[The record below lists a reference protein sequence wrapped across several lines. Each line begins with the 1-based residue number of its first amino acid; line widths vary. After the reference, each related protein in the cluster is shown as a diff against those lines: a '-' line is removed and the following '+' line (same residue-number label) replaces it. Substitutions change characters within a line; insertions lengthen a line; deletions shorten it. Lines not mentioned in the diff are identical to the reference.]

1 MLKSLKEKG
10 RKSLKKHYLLF
21 VFVCFLAAFIGSEFV
36 NSSNATKATE
46 PMEVTTAD
54 GKTVLYSEAD
64 EVVEMSIM
72 DTVENIKSHNGNKIF
87 ETNKGFLAMA
97 INTLSSGSF
106 YLRIAQSIVSIVHSE
121 QIGNMIL
128 IVLVMILLFFV
139 YFYIQNAYKVVSRR
153 IFLEGRIYSKIPTQR
168 FALIIRIKRWSKV
181 AFTMFVLTVFKTLWM
196 FTIIGGFIKKYS
208 YYLVPYIVAEN
219 PNIGALKAIKLSRN
233 MMNGYKWKCFLYE
246 MSFIGWDILSTIT
259 AGLSAVFYSNPYK
272 MTTFAEFYA
281 MVRENAKENNIDL
294 SDNLNDKYLFE
305 LASDEVL
312 HEKYSDVLEY
322 IYVEEKEELVNKKDI
337 RHILNKY
344 FGISLYGKEFGDAY
358 EKQQIQKM
366 KREKYQNILE
376 KKAYPDRLFTII
388 RKKKKLQIESLN
400 YLRSYKI
407 SSLMVLFFVIC
418 FIGWIY
424 EVSIHLVRDGVFVN
438 RGTMHGPWLPIYGWG
453 GLLILTLLYNF
464 RTNPKKQFFAT
475 IVLCGIVEYFT
486 SFALDVMYNE
496 KWWDYSGYFINLN
509 GRICLEGLLIFGLG
523 GLAISYIIAPML
535 DNALRKVKKRV
546 LIPILTV
553 LVTIFVIDQ
562 IYSWKVPNVG
572 QGITSYSYIEKNTTI
587 ANK

>member
-1 MLKSLKEKG
+1 
-10 RKSLKKHYLLF
+10 
-21 VFVCFLAAFIGSEFV
+21 
-36 NSSNATKATE
+36 
-46 PMEVTTAD
+46 
-54 GKTVLYSEAD
+54 
-64 EVVEMSIM
+64 
-72 DTVENIKSHNGNKIF
+72 
-87 ETNKGFLAMA
+87 
-97 INTLSSGSF
+97 
-106 YLRIAQSIVSIVHSE
+106 
-121 QIGNMIL
+121 
-128 IVLVMILLFFV
+128 
-139 YFYIQNAYKVVSRR
+139 
-153 IFLEGRIYSKIPTQR
+153 
-168 FALIIRIKRWSKV
+168 
-181 AFTMFVLTVFKTLWM
+181 
-196 FTIIGGFIKKYS
+196 
-208 YYLVPYIVAEN
+208 
-219 PNIGALKAIKLSRN
+219 
-233 MMNGYKWKCFLYE
+233 